1 MSPRHFISIT
11 TLIVFATGCS
21 EAVDDGGT
29 DDDDSTMACDPG
41 ANGSGGAAGDGGSS
55 GESPAGPG
63 STTGAGGGAS
73 GLVLNELSAS
83 GDDWIELF
91 NGGTETLDLGGL
103 AIADADD
110 AGEPKVDDAVTIPAG
125 TTLASGAYLFIL
137 ADQDASLPDFQ
148 DACDPGPAPCL
159 HAGFG
164 ISGGGDTLFVL
175 DAEGAVIA
183 SVVYPADATADGE
196 SWARLPNGTGDFGV
210 AAPTPGAA
218 NAGP

>member
-1 MSPRHFISIT
+1 MRTP
-11 TLIVFATGCS
+11 TLIASGALWLFAAACS
-21 EAVDDGGT
+21 EAVDDGGSSN
-29 DDDDSTMACDPG
+29 DDSTMACEP
-41 ANGSGGAAGDGGSS
+41 AGSGGAGSGDGGST
-55 GESPAGPG
+55 GDGPAGPG
-63 STTGAGGGAS
+63 STTGAGGSAA

-110 AGEPKVDDAVTIPAG
+110 AGEPKVEEAATIPAG
-125 TTLASGAYLFIL
+125 TTLASGAYFFVL
-137 ADQDASLPDFQ
+137 ADQDSSLPDLQ

-175 DAEGAVIA
+175 DAEGGVVA

-196 SWARLPNGTGDFGV
+196 SWARLPNGCLLYTSRCV
-210 AAPTPGAA
+210 
-218 NAGP
+218 